1 MARLPIYEQQ
11 VASKSNSVTPQEMGA
26 GVGQAMGQVGSVLT
40 DIGVTMKRREDT
52 LDRVRLNN
60 EFDIFAQQSIEA
72 LSAEDM
78 ANPATVKKYQEGLRA
93 KADEVLSTHSGSSE
107 SRAQF
112 QSQIEN
118 QIGQYTKGALAAQV
132 KAQYKMVGD
141 IVDQTSN
148 ELAIK
153 GSFAPQ
159 EMGNIFSEFDG
170 RLSTLKDAIP
180 ADMYDSFRISGR
192 QKIATNSINSLLNQG
207 NFSSAKALMNDP
219 NVGAVL
225 DPNTAR
231 KFTIDIAVDEGK
243 QAVEIARQE
252 QNVRKFTANLGR
264 DLTPEEVLRIK
275 ALPPQKDMT
284 VADQITEYE
293 VVTGKPAPQTVIDK
307 FYKVEAETGGGI
319 GGNSLKAQAIRFVT
333 ENAVNYANGL
343 MDPQQARTF
352 EAMYTEAYAA
362 VDKQD
367 PLTGLWTKIQPTVP
381 SYAQEAMRRGS
392 GRYGGLSMPVQG
404 PGEVSPMS
412 ATAGSG
418 GGGTVVMKDG
428 QPLDRPP
435 RPGENIELMVD
446 GRMVGGTTVGADGKW
461 AISGAQGS
469 TPSAASAEQKASL
482 WNRRANITGV
492 VPSAAQALGRLP
504 VIGETLDGGGQ
515 YTTDRQYA
523 EASSRELIRALS
535 QSGRYMASE
544 MAAIEKEVDIS
555 GQVLDNPEAYAR
567 RLIGID
573 EALERRIGDETK
585 ILANPNTPLEQRK
598 AAESVINVITNFRQT
613 LGVPQKVKSKEEAM
627 KLPPGTEFIDPNG
640 VVRVVPGAR

>member
-26 GVGQAMGQVGSVLT
+26 GVGQAIGQVGSVLT

-93 KADEVLSTHSGSSE
+93 KADEVLSSHSGSSE

-141 IVDQTSN
+141 LVDQTSN
-148 ELAIK
+148 ELANK

-159 EMGNIFSEFDG
+159 EMGNIFSEFDE
-170 RLSTLKDAIP
+170 RLNTLKDAIP
-180 ADMYDSFRISGR
+180 ADMFDSFRISGR
-192 QKIATNSINSLLNQG
+192 QKIATNSIYSLLNQR
-207 NFSSAKALMNDP
+207 NVLSAKALMKDP
-219 NVGAVL
+219 NVGAIL

-231 KFTIDIAVDEGK
+231 KFTIDIAVEEGK
-243 QAVEIARQE
+243 QAAETARQDA
-252 QNVRKFTANLGR
+252 NVRKYALTAGR
-264 DLTPEEVLRIK
+264 DLTPDEVMRIR

-284 VADQITEYE
+284 VADQISEYE
-293 VVTGKPAPQTVIDK
+293 IVTGKPAPQNVIDK
-307 FYKVEAETGGGI
+307 FYKVDVETGGGI
-319 GGNSLKAQAIRFVT
+319 GGNSLKAQAIRFVS
-333 ENAVNYANGL
+333 ENAVSYANGT
-343 MDPQQARTF
+343 MDPQQARNF
-352 EAMYTEAYAA
+352 EAMYTEAYAP
-362 VDKQD
+362 VEKQD

-381 SYAQEAMRRGS
+381 SYAQEAIRRGS
-392 GRYGGLSMPVQG
+392 GVYGGLSAASPASG
-404 PGEVSPMS
+404 ARSPMS
-412 ATAGSG
+412 AQA
-418 GGGTVVMKDG
+418 GGGTMVMKDG
-428 QPLDRPP
+428 QPLNRPP
-435 RPGENIELMVD
+435 RPGENIDLMVD
-446 GRMVGGTTVGADGKW
+446 GQMVGSTTVGADGVWSIKD
-461 AISGAQGS
+461 AQGS
-469 TPSAASAEQKASL
+469 TPSPASSEQGASL
-482 WNRRANITGV
+482 WSRRGNITGV
-492 VPSAAQALGRLP
+492 VPSAAQALGRIP
-504 VIGETLDGGGQ
+504 VIGEALGGGGQ

-544 MAAIEKEVDIS
+544 MMAIEKEVDIS

-573 EALERRIGDETK
+573 EALERRIKDETK

-613 LGVPQKVKSKEEAM
+613 LGVPVRVKSAEEAR
-627 KLPPGTEFIDPNG
+627 KLPPGTEFLTPDG
-640 VVRVVPGAR
+640 RTLTVPGAK